1 MDECY
6 TSITYF
12 LIFSFHVIL
21 LYLPNFI
28 IAVPILRLD
37 DSVYTTFDNMIITLT
52 DSILNTNSEI
62 IESIQVIVS
71 NSVTSEKVTL
81 HETDTN
87 TGIFQKDIRLTPD
100 PSRYVGDIQVRR
112 DDSII
117 VSYNVD
123 AENLITETALIKY
136 HEAVVSFDSTSYKF
150 TYTSKI

>member
-1 MDECY
+1 
-6 TSITYF
+6 
-12 LIFSFHVIL
+12 
-21 LYLPNFI
+21 
-28 IAVPILRLD
+28 
-37 DSVYTTFDNMIITLT
+37 MIITLT